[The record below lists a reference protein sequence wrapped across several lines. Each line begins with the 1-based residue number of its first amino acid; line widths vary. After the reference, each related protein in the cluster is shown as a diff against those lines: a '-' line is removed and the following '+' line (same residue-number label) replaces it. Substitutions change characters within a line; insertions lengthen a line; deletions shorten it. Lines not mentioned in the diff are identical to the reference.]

1 MDNPTPEMKHID
13 NGDTPAV
20 SIVMPAYR
28 VAHYI
33 SAALDSV
40 LAQTFSDY
48 EIIVVNDGSPDTVE
62 LERVLEPYRG
72 RIIYIK
78 QENRGPSG
86 ARNAAIRRAR
96 GVYVALLDSDDVW
109 LPDYLTEQMKIL
121 RDDPS
126 ADLVYADAQLFGDSV
141 LAGQTFMQT
150 APSQGAVTFESLARW
165 ECCVITSCTVARR
178 QSLIDAGL
186 FDENFVRSEDFD
198 LWLRLAHCGGR
209 LIYQRR
215 VLARHRLHEA
225 SLAADSTRM
234 FESQI
239 EVFRKMADTLPL
251 SLQEQKLIE
260 TQIASC
266 EAHIALEKGKR
277 RFARGD
283 YEQAIEFI
291 SRANDFFRRRR
302 LHLALLGMRIAPRLL
317 HHLYLMRHRAST
329 QKIAAEPDIQIS
341 VGH

>member
-1 MDNPTPEMKHID
+1 
-13 NGDTPAV
+13 
-20 SIVMPAYR
+20 
-28 VAHYI
+28 
-33 SAALDSV
+33 
-40 LAQTFSDY
+40 
-48 EIIVVNDGSPDTVE
+48 
-62 LERVLEPYRG
+62 VLEPYRG

-141 LAGQTFMQT
+141 LAGQTLCRLR
-150 APSQGAVTFESLARW
+150 PRKAVTFESLARW

-198 LWLRLAHCGGR
+198 LWLRLAHRGGR

-266 EAHIALEKGKR
+266 EAHIALEKASGGLRVETMNR
-277 RFARGD
+277 RLNS
-283 YEQAIEFI
+283 
-291 SRANDFFRRRR
+291 SRAPMISFAAAGCTWRFLECASPAFVASRLPYAASRIDAKNRRRTR
-302 LHLALLGMRIAPRLL
+302 YPNLCRTLGSFPR
-317 HHLYLMRHRAST
+317 RTNTSA
-329 QKIAAEPDIQIS
+329 
-341 VGH
+341 